1 MAEFTVN
8 EMLEMQRQLQ
18 EKYKDKWEPICIDTG
33 KNKLLWMIGE
43 IGEVADIVKKN
54 GGEEAVSD
62 PELRA
67 HLIEEMADVLMY
79 YHDVMLCYGI
89 TSDGKRAVQLQRSDY
104 DKYDLFVGMDSA
116 NIRNMHAILG
126 GDPDGKIHKLMD
138 YTTRPGDVADPWYS
152 DRFDIAYRDIYEGCA
167 ALLETL
173 V

>member
-1 MAEFTVN
+1 MTEFTVN

-67 HLIEEMADVLMY
+67 H
-79 YHDVMLCYGI
+79 
-89 TSDGKRAVQLQRSDY
+89 
-104 DKYDLFVGMDSA
+104 
-116 NIRNMHAILG
+116 
-126 GDPDGKIHKLMD
+126 
-138 YTTRPGDVADPWYS
+138 
-152 DRFDIAYRDIYEGCA
+152 
-167 ALLETL
+167 
-173 V
+173 